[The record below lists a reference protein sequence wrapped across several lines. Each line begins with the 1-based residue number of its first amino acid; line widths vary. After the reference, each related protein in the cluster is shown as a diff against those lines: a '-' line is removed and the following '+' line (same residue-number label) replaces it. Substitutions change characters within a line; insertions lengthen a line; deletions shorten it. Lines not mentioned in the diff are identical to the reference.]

1 MTEIQITKNFF
12 QVGREIGHCKLTEM
26 RKKFQERENGQQ
38 SQIMQKASGDRNVL
52 NQPYEQDDKT
62 IILIIQIAEALQRSG

>member
-1 MTEIQITKNFF
+1 
-12 QVGREIGHCKLTEM
+12 M
-26 RKKFQERENGQQ
+26 RKEFQEKDNGQQ

-52 NQPYEQDDKT
+52 NQPYEQDDRT